1 MKKPSRYPIKLE
13 CSLSVLVTNPI
24 EVKTEI
30 LINAKEIPTM
40 VNSNLKN
47 QKSLAKGITK
57 HIQLTKNNPIN
68 IDFLIPIFGKN
79 DAKINEQIAIGKS
92 LKPSKTLAEDFVIPK
107 FCCICKITV
116 PTEFK
121 RIAKTK

>member
-1 MKKPSRYPIKLE
+1 M
-13 CSLSVLVTNPI
+13 

-30 LINAKEIPTM
+30 LINAKETPTM
-40 VNSNLKN
+40 VNNSLKN
-47 QKSLAKGITK
+47 QKALEKGITK
-57 HIQLTKNNPIN
+57 HMQLTKNRAIN
-68 IDFLIPIFGKN
+68 IEFLIPIFGKK
-79 DAKINEQIAIGKS
+79 DAKMNEQIAIGRS
-92 LKPSKTLAEDFVIPK
+92 LKPSKTLAEDFEIPK